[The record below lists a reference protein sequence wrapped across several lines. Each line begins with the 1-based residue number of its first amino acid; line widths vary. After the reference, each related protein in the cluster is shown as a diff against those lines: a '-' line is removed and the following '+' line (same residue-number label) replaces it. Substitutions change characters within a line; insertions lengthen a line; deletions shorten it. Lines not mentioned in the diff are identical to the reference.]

1 MKALADCS
9 SHHMPTPSPDT
20 AGAPTAP
27 DAGTPTPGG
36 WRSPSPRRL
45 LAVLG
50 ALGMVM
56 VATPLA
62 EVLRRQADDLTR
74 LQDATQRI
82 VPLQANVGVQRAL
95 LDHQLLASA
104 TLGGQPEREAERQV
118 QQAVVGVRID
128 TLHLALA
135 QVREPEAMAEH
146 DALREDWRML
156 TSRLEARRID
166 AATSERSHR
175 LLIDQSIQIGDLLVG
190 WTGQST
196 VAGEAG
202 GSADLPLRAAATS
215 RLAWQA
221 LPRLEHAIAGMGT
234 DGAAPGESLAV
245 LRSSWRQVQ
254 RLAAGGQDPAA
265 SELERALRPWLA
277 EVPGQH
283 EAAPAADLGALAPA
297 RQAVRAWADRAQRAA
312 AVERARAAAQAEATL
327 SLTTA
332 GAALGLLAYVLLAWA
347 VARRLRRIDPGG
359 FPPAPQAE
367 AAAGAA
373 ADASTPRSEAA
384 RLLERLRD
392 AQAGGWSGTHRGQR
406 RGSASPQDTD
416 L

>member
-1 MKALADCS
+1 M
-9 SHHMPTPSPDT
+9 PSPI
-20 AGAPTAP
+20 P
-27 DAGTPTPGG
+27 DHASNGTVPDPATPPSSG
-36 WRSPSPRRL
+36 WRKTSPRRL

-62 EVLRRQADDLTR
+62 EVLLRQSEDLAR

-95 LDHQLLASA
+95 LDHQFLASA
-104 TLGGQPEREAERQV
+104 TLGGQPEREAERQT

-128 TLHLALA
+128 TLHLALTQA
-135 QVREPEAMAEH
+135 HEPEAMGEH
-146 DALREDWRML
+146 DALREDWRVL
-156 TSRLEARRID
+156 ASRLEARRID
-166 AATSERSHR
+166 ADTSQRSHR

-190 WTGQST
+190 WPGQST
-196 VAGEAG
+196 VTGEAG
-202 GSADLPLRAAATS
+202 GSADLRRRAAATS

-234 DGAAPGESLAV
+234 DGPAPGELLAV

-254 RLAAGGQDPAA
+254 RLAAAGQDPAA
-265 SELERALRPWLA
+265 PELERALRPWLA

-297 RQAVRAWADRAQRAA
+297 RQAVRAWADRAQQAA

-367 AAAGAA
+367 GAEGA
-373 ADASTPRSEAA
+373 PADASTPRSEAA
-384 RLLERLRD
+384 RLLGRLRD
-392 AQAGGWSGTHRGQR
+392 AQAGGWSGTHRGRR

-416 L
+416 R